1 MADVSE
7 KLRSNRKVA
16 VPVLASALYLS
27 SLAHALLMM
36 HSLR

>member
-1 MADVSE
+1 MADLSE
-7 KLRSNRKVA
+7 KLKSNRKVA

-27 SLAHALLMM
+27 SIAHALHMM

>member
-7 KLRSNRKVA
+7 KMRSNRKVA
-16 VPVLASALYLS
+16 VSVLASALYLS
-27 SLAHALLMM
+27 SIAHALHMM

>member
-7 KLRSNRKVA
+7 EMRSNRKVA

-27 SLAHALLMM
+27 SIAHALHMM

>member
-7 KLRSNRKVA
+7 KLKSNRKVA

-27 SLAHALLMM
+27 SIAHALHMM

>member
-7 KLRSNRKVA
+7 KMRSNRKVA

-27 SLAHALLMM
+27 SLAHALHMM

>member
-7 KLRSNRKVA
+7 KLKSNRKVA
-16 VPVLASALYLS
+16 VPVLASAHYLS

>member
-7 KLRSNRKVA
+7 KMRSNRKVA

-27 SLAHALLMM
+27 SIERALHTM